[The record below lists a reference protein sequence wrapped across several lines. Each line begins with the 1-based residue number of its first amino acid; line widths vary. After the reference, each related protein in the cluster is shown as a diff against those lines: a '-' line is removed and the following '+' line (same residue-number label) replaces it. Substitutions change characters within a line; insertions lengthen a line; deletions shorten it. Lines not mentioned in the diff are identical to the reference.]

1 MSQYAFSVETNTG
14 IDETQKRLIEALA
27 AERLGIVSEVNVQ
40 AIMNN
45 KLGVEIPGYRIL
57 GACAPALAKRVIDA
71 VPAAGA
77 LLPCN
82 IVLRELEGGRTAIDF
97 MHPQTILDLA
107 ENAEVTA
114 VGNEAMAILQRVA
127 DALRG

>member
-1 MSQYAFSVETNTG
+1 MSQYAFSIETNTG
-14 IDETQKRLIEALA
+14 IDETQKRLTEALA

-71 VPAAGA
+71 APAAGA

-82 IVLRELEGGRTAIDF
+82 IVLRELEGDRTAIDF
-97 MHPQTILDLA
+97 MHPQTILNLA

-127 DALRG
+127 DVLKG